1 MSKRFPRTIYKGHA
15 DGTLCM
21 VSKGIKHYY
30 DELVVNDI
38 VELEAGEKM
47 GYIDSYHDAIFGI
60 DEPEVDD
67 LEEPEVDDLEEPEVD
82 DLEEPEVDDEETIE
96 SDSEADEEF

>member
-60 DEPEVDD
+60 DEPKVDE
-67 LEEPEVDDLEEPEVD
+67 LEEPK
-82 DLEEPEVDDEETIE
+82 VDDEETIE

>member
-67 LEEPEVDDLEEPEVD
+67 LEEPEVDD
-82 DLEEPEVDDEETIE
+82 EETIE